1 MGGHCGTRPRHTP
14 RPSRGWMPRQPTM
27 PCWSLRTLSKRPVE
41 LRVISG
47 CAKLLG
53 GLQRVTLG
61 VFARLV
67 FFSNLHFAHALS
79 KCVLRIFATRGAPLI
94 VCTPEAPLE

>member
-1 MGGHCGTRPRHTP
+1 
-14 RPSRGWMPRQPTM
+14 M

-53 GLQRVTLG
+53 GLQRVTLD

-67 FFSNLHFAHALS
+67 FFFNLHFAHALS
-79 KCVLRIFATRGAPLI
+79 KCVLRAFATRGAPLI
-94 VCTPEAPLE
+94 VCTPEAPLKKKCAHL

>member
-1 MGGHCGTRPRHTP
+1 
-14 RPSRGWMPRQPTM
+14 M

-41 LRVISG
+41 LGVISG

-53 GLQRVTLG
+53 GLQRVTLD

-79 KCVLRIFATRGAPLI
+79 KCVLRAFATRGAPLI
-94 VCTPEAPLE
+94 VCTPEAPLKKKCAHL